1 VFVIRPDG
9 YLCIAGAASSTD
21 ELVRHLKATFR

>member
-9 YLCIAGAASSTD
+9 YLVSPRAASSTD
-21 ELVRHLKATFR
+21 ELVRLKATFR

>member
-1 VFVIRPDG
+1 VSVETHHSVSPR
-9 YLCIAGAASSTD
+9 AASSTD